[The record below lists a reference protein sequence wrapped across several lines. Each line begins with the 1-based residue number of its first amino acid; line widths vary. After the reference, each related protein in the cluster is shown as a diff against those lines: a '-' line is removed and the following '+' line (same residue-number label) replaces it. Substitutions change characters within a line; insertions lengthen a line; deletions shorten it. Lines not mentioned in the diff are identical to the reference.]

1 MNEGERLSA
10 LIGDI
15 YVGAL
20 NPAQRTDLLDKV
32 ASFTGGHSGGLLSK
46 HSLSKS
52 ESLLIK
58 SDIRSEV

>member
-52 ESLLIK
+52 ESSIN
-58 SDIRSEV
+58 